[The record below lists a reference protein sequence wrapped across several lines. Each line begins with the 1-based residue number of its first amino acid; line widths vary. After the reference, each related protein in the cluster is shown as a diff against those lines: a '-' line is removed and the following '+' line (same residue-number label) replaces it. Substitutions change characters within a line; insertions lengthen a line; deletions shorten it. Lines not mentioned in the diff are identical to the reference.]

1 MIQIDP
7 NSPVP
12 LNDQIKAGF
21 KGLVAKGLLRPGD
34 QMPSIRGLA
43 TSLKV
48 NPNTVARAFRE
59 LSLEGFIES
68 QRGNGNY
75 VSDMAK
81 RQAKDNLEDV
91 RERLRE
97 ALRLAKR
104 GGLPWSEI
112 SALMQE
118 FKGKK
123 NELLI

>member
-1 MIQIDP
+1 MIRIGP

-34 QMPSIRGLA
+34 QIPSIRGLA

-59 LSLEGFIES
+59 LSLEGFLEA
-68 QRGNGNY
+68 QRGSGNY
-75 VSDMAK
+75 ISDLAK
-81 RQAKDNLEDV
+81 GQAKDSLEEV

-97 ALRLAKR
+97 AFRLAKR

-118 FKGKK
+118 FKGEEK
-123 NELLI
+123 

>member
-1 MIQIDP
+1 MIRIDP

-21 KGLVAKGLLRPGD
+21 KGLVAKSLLRPGD
-34 QMPSIRGLA
+34 QMPSIRSLA

-59 LSLEGFIES
+59 LSLEGFIEAR
-68 QRGNGNY
+68 RGNGNY
-75 VSDMAK
+75 ISDLAK
-81 RQAKDNLEDV
+81 RQAKDNLEEV

-104 GGLPWSEI
+104 GGLPWTEI
-112 SALMQE
+112 ASLLQE
-118 FKGKK
+118 FKEEEK
-123 NELLI
+123 